1 MEGLINK
8 NISKFC
14 QVVIIGASPA
24 CPVLHQRS
32 VSLRMVSSQE
42 HDLEELRRSRERQIV
57 EEGRALWLQKKEEE
71 REVLFKDIEELRE
84 LARRKMFGR

>member
-1 MEGLINK
+1 
-8 NISKFC
+8 
-14 QVVIIGASPA
+14 
-24 CPVLHQRS
+24 
-32 VSLRMVSSQE
+32 MVSSQE
-42 HDLEELRRSRERQIV
+42 YDQEELRRSRERQIV